1 MPSVTAI
8 DIELKY
14 SKVGLGWWYPFILK
28 CHWLTRATIG
38 SRAQTGARE
47 TRSADDAKGRHEP
60 LVSRPIGQTRPREG
74 RPGAPTAAPPRRRR
88 HRRRRRRRRRRRSA
102 ETRPGK
108 RPPPLRQEET
118 RRSTS
123 GPLLMLSLLLLLLL
137 LLVVVV
143 DRGGRGCRQMAKES
157 HHVRYTNTRTLLAE
171 KTTELAN
178 WQKEWRQ
185 QTIRMV
191 SPLQTCRSH
200 RDSICR
206 CRPTKKLTRS
216 QSPTELHTH
225 THTHTWP

>member
-1 MPSVTAI
+1 
-8 DIELKY
+8 
-14 SKVGLGWWYPFILK
+14 
-28 CHWLTRATIG
+28 
-38 SRAQTGARE
+38 
-47 TRSADDAKGRHEP
+47 
-60 LVSRPIGQTRPREG
+60 
-74 RPGAPTAAPPRRRR
+74 
-88 HRRRRRRRRRRRSA
+88 
-102 ETRPGK
+102 
-108 RPPPLRQEET
+108 
-118 RRSTS
+118 
-123 GPLLMLSLLLLLLL
+123 MLSLLLLLLL

-225 THTHTWP
+225 THTHLAVIGADGNQSGSLAAASFRTPFRHSAPFRPSYRLRLLMKNHFHPKKNHFS

>member
-1 MPSVTAI
+1 
-8 DIELKY
+8 
-14 SKVGLGWWYPFILK
+14 
-28 CHWLTRATIG
+28 
-38 SRAQTGARE
+38 
-47 TRSADDAKGRHEP
+47 
-60 LVSRPIGQTRPREG
+60 
-74 RPGAPTAAPPRRRR
+74 
-88 HRRRRRRRRRRRSA
+88 
-102 ETRPGK
+102 
-108 RPPPLRQEET
+108 
-118 RRSTS
+118 
-123 GPLLMLSLLLLLLL
+123 MLSLLLLLLL

-225 THTHTWP
+225 THTHTHTPGRNWRGWQSKRVISRGLIPHAVPPFRAIPPKLPASASNEESFPPEEESFFIGVCVCVVVTSAALFGLPGIERFVFY